1 MPLNVMLYR
10 CFGGRNDD
18 RDDDDDDGDGND
30 DNDNSDN
37 GDANF
42 VFIQQSLYIRV
53 GSFPSHCLGNK
64 TRVIKSQRALLNRLF
79 SGRPRPTVA
88 QNNQESRRKYWATY
102 SSNRSF
108 AYTAHS
114 FAYSGLLASL
124 ALSTALTHS
133 LSSS

>member
-79 SGRPRPTVA
+79 SGRPQPQRRPLLPRFRTHD
-88 QNNQESRRKYWATY
+88 RKQGSWYMVLVNDWVTN
-102 SSNRSF
+102 STGVLWVPPVS
-108 AYTAHS
+108 
-114 FAYSGLLASL
+114 
-124 ALSTALTHS
+124 ALRFPS
-133 LSSS
+133 